1 MFKGIL
7 KSIKSRKTYYK
18 RLEEADSKIKIAIE
32 KYLSMAF
39 GDNIIKER
47 VKYEVDAEKSSLIIS
62 TSSKAIATEIRLSL
76 GELSRILKE
85 EGLAI
90 HTIVVT

>member
-1 MFKGIL
+1 MFRGIL
-7 KSIKSRKTYYK
+7 KSVKSRKTHYK
-18 RLEEADSKIKIAIE
+18 DLEETSSKLKIATE
-32 KYLSMAF
+32 KYLSIVF
-39 GDNIIKER
+39 NDNAIKER
-47 VKYEVDAEKSSLIIS
+47 IKCEVDIEKSSLLVS

-90 HTIVVT
+90 RTIIVT

>member
-1 MFKGIL
+1 MFRGIL
-7 KSIKSRKTYYK
+7 KSIKNRKTHYK
-18 RLEEADSKIKIAIE
+18 KLEEADSKLRIAIE
-32 KYLSMAF
+32 KYLNMVFS
-39 GDNIIKER
+39 DNLIKDR
-47 VKYEVDAEKSSLIIS
+47 VKCEVDVEKSSLIIS

>member
-18 RLEEADSKIKIAIE
+18 RLEEADS
-32 KYLSMAF
+32 
-39 GDNIIKER
+39 IIKER

-85 EGLAI
+85 EGLVI
-90 HTIVVT
+90 RTVVVT